1 MTAEELIVV
10 ICREAGDVG
19 SDEDLIAGYSHNYA
33 DAYLADVVA
42 HAAAGDVGALLRM
55 RTDAGLPAIV

>member
-1 MTAEELIVV
+1 MTAHELIVI

-19 SDEDLIAGYSHNYA
+19 SDEEIIEGYLHNYQ
-33 DAYLADVVA
+33 DSYIEEVVTR
-42 HAAAGDVGALLRM
+42 AAAGDIGSLLRM

>member
-10 ICREAGDVG
+10 ICREAGDVD
-19 SDEDLIAGYSHNYA
+19 SDEEIIEGYLHNYQA
-33 DAYLADVVA
+33 SYIEEVVTR
-42 HAAAGDVGALLRM
+42 AAAGDVGSLLRM